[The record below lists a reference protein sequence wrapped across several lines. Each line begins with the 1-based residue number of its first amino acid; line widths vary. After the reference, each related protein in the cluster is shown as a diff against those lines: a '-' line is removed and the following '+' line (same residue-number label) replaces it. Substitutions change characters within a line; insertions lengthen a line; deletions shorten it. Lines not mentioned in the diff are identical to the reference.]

1 MSTLTGGSFKRVAP
15 SDIVT
20 RKSNLNQLVDIIQ
33 EDVSGSATRRKYQVF
48 VTGGVGPGVTSSLFQ
63 TVYDQDFTL
72 QTSNAIF
79 DMTVGLSSLSQ
90 VVTSSRTATDAAT
103 GKMLFPSQT
112 LMMREKMDI
121 YRQYAKTLLGNADSK
136 FFAPVTTIDTS
147 DTNAAGDPNP
157 DRIDEALFFSFRRLF
172 SRDKIKK
179 ETFAMRFYMS
189 ASEGPGSFELDGV
202 TPSTS
207 GDGGGGLYRHAP
219 RHGQGTSIDLR
230 TPLSSSNI
238 DKTSIS
244 GSVILTDIGAAT
256 NTTTRFGGEVCSI
269 VRSDDTSQRVGLV
282 FYDHGTVILDLKK
295 ITSASQH
302 MSGVLDGMSGGTISG
317 LGTNTVGGYEAAL
330 GSLPAGKVHIG
341 RQIKSDHNKYG
352 NANAKFIPDFL
363 ASGSIDNIV
372 DHIAGSRF
380 QSGSLTA
387 MTFQNI
393 TRINSTLIFC
403 RATADEFNFST
414 NPTYTDNSGDIVAI
428 ETGTNQRSFTF
439 PTTIGLHDES
449 GTVLAVAKLSRPV
462 EKNDEKDVTFRVRLD
477 F

>member
-1 MSTLTGGSFKRVAP
+1 MSNITGGSFKRVDAP
-15 SDIVT
+15 DIVT

-72 QTSNAIF
+72 QTANAMF
-79 DMTVGLSSLSQ
+79 DLTVGLHAESQ
-90 VVTSSRTATDAAT
+90 VVTGSRTATDAAT

-112 LMMREKMDI
+112 LMMREKVDI
-121 YRQYAKTLLGNADSK
+121 YKQYAKTLLGNSNSS
-136 FFAPVTTIDTS
+136 FFAPLTV
-147 DTNAAGDPNP
+147 TNAATNTT
-157 DRIDEALFFSFRRLF
+157 DRIDEALFISFRRLF
-172 SRDKIKK
+172 ARDKLKK

-189 ASEGPGSFELDGV
+189 ASEGVGSFELDGTTASKSGFP
-202 TPSTS
+202 TPANVAQLT
-207 GDGGGGLYRHAP
+207 H
-219 RHGQGTSIDLR
+219 
-230 TPLSSSNI
+230 PLSQSNI
-238 DKTSIS
+238 DRTSIS

-256 NTTTRFGGEVCSI
+256 NTVTRFGGEVSSI
-269 VRSDDTSQRVGLV
+269 VRADDTDQKVGLI

-302 MSGVLDGMSGGTISG
+302 MSGVIDGMSGGTIAGNASAG
-317 LGTNTVGGYEAAL
+317 AGNEGTVRALAAAR
-330 GSLPAGKVHIG
+330 GTLPAGKVHVG
-341 RQIKSDHNKYG
+341 RQIKSTTRKYG
-352 NANAKFIPDFL
+352 NPFAKFIPDFL
-363 ASGSIDNIV
+363 ASGSIDNIL

-403 RATADEFNFST
+403 RATADEFNYST
-414 NPTYTDNSGDIVAI
+414 NPTYTDASGLIVPI
-428 ETGTNQRSFTF
+428 ETGTEQRSFTF
-439 PTTIGLHDES
+439 PTTIGLHADN
-449 GTVLAVAKLSRPV
+449 GTLLAVAKLSRPV
-462 EKNDEKDVTFRVRLD
+462 EKNDEKDITFRVRLD

>member
-1 MSTLTGGSFKRVAP
+1 MSTLTGGSFKRVSP

-20 RKSNLNQLVDIIQ
+20 RKSNLNQLVDVIQ
-33 EDVSGSATRRKYQVF
+33 EDISGSATRRKYQVF

-136 FFAPVTTIDTS
+136 FFAPITTTDTS
-147 DTNAAGDPNP
+147 DTNASGDPNP
-157 DRIDEALFFSFRRLF
+157 DRIDEALFLSFRRLF
-172 SRDKIKK
+172 ARDKIKK
-179 ETFAMRFYMS
+179 ETFAMRFYAS
-189 ASEGPGSFELDGV
+189 ASVSLGSFDFAG
-202 TPSTS
+202 TTGIST
-207 GDGGGGLYRHAP
+207 G
-219 RHGQGTSIDLR
+219 
-230 TPLSSSNI
+230 SSN
-238 DKTSIS
+238 DHPPPNVSKTSIS
-244 GSVILTDIGAAT
+244 GSMILTDIGAAT

-269 VRSDDTSQRVGLV
+269 VKSNDTSQRVGLV

-302 MSGVLDGMSGGTISG
+302 MSGVIDGMSGGT
-317 LGTNTVGGYEAAL
+317 LAAGIGAL
-330 GSLPAGKVHIG
+330 AAGKVHIG
-341 RQIKSDHNKYG
+341 RNIDFNRAAATSEMLG
-352 NANAKFIPDFL
+352 NPNAKFIPDFL
-363 ASGSIDNIV
+363 ASGSIDNII
-372 DHIAGSRF
+372 DHIAGTRF

-414 NPTYTDNSGDIVAI
+414 NPTYTDASGDIVTI
-428 ETGTNQRSFTF
+428 EAGSSGQRSFTF
-439 PTTIGLHDES
+439 PTTIGLHDEA

>member
-1 MSTLTGGSFKRVAP
+1 MSALTGGSFKRVSP

-20 RKSNLNQLVDIIQ
+20 RKSNLNQLVDVIQ

-136 FFAPVTTIDTS
+136 FFAPITTTDVS

-157 DRIDEALFFSFRRLF
+157 DRIDEAMFLSFRRLF
-172 SRDKIKK
+172 SRDKVKK

-189 ASEGPGSFELDGV
+189 ASVGLGSFNFAG
-202 TPSTS
+202 TAGITTGSN
-207 GDGGGGLYRHAP
+207 GAP
-219 RHGQGTSIDLR
+219 PPNL
-230 TPLSSSNI
+230 N
-238 DKTSIS
+238 KTSIS
-244 GSVILTDIGAAT
+244 GSTILTDIGAAT
-256 NTTTRFGGEVCSI
+256 NTTTRFGGEVCSV
-269 VRSDDTSQRVGLV
+269 VRSDDTSQRVGLI

-302 MSGVLDGMSGGTISG
+302 MSGVIDGMSGGT
-317 LGTNTVGGYEAAL
+317 
-330 GSLPAGKVHIG
+330 LPASLGALVAGKCHIG
-341 RQIKSDHNKYG
+341 RDLKPANNISSTVG
-352 NANAKFIPDFL
+352 NPDAKFIPDFL
-363 ASGSIDNIV
+363 ASGSLDNII
-372 DHIAGSRF
+372 DHLAGTRF

-414 NPTYTDNSGDIVAI
+414 NPTYINASGDIVAV
-428 ETGTNQRSFTF
+428 ETGTDQRSFTF
-439 PTTIGLHDES
+439 PTTIGLHDEA

>member
-1 MSTLTGGSFKRVAP
+1 MSTLTGGSFKRVSP

-20 RKSNLNQLVDIIQ
+20 RKSNLNQLVDVIQ

-112 LMMREKMDI
+112 LMMREKMDV

-136 FFAPVTTIDTS
+136 FFAPITTTDTS
-147 DTNAAGDPNP
+147 DTNASGDPNP
-157 DRIDEALFFSFRRLF
+157 DRIDEAVFLSFRRLF
-172 SRDKIKK
+172 ARDKIKK

-189 ASEGPGSFELDGV
+189 ASEGIGSFELDGV
-202 TPSTS
+202 TASDS
-207 GDGGGGLYRHAP
+207 GGGNFASPRNGQHADI
-219 RHGQGTSIDLR
+219 RSA
-230 TPLSSSNI
+230 LSASNV
-238 DKTSIS
+238 DRTSIS

-256 NTTTRFGGEVCSI
+256 NTTTRYGGEVCSI

-317 LGTNTVGGYEAAL
+317 VGTNNVAAYEAAL
-330 GSLPAGKVHIG
+330 GTLPAGKVHIG
-341 RQIKSDHNKYG
+341 RQIKDVSKKFG
-352 NANAKFIPDFL
+352 NPRAKFIPDFL
-363 ASGSIDNIV
+363 ASGSIDNII
-372 DHIAGSRF
+372 DHLAGTRF

-414 NPTYTDNSGDIVAI
+414 NPTYVDTSGDIVTI
-428 ETGTNQRSFTF
+428 ETGTDQRSFTF
-439 PTTIGLHDES
+439 PTTIGLHDEA